1 MFKLVLTTIPH
12 NKRVYDYLV
21 FTRNSE
27 WVIQDFCRS
36 SGLEL
41 PDVEADIDLV
51 PRDCLWRVCYAEL
64 IHGVR
69 RDGRTRLEVERYVSR
84 GEALRLNPALLKVQM
99 PPDTPAP
106 KRLRKAGT
114 GLDAVP
120 AAKQEKGPEVEADDI
135 PF

>member
-1 MFKLVLTTIPH
+1 MLSA
-12 NKRVYDYLV
+12 Y
-21 FTRNSE
+21 
-27 WVIQDFCRS
+27 
-36 SGLEL
+36 
-41 PDVEADIDLV
+41 A
-51 PRDCLWRVCYAEL
+51 DCLRRNTAPL
-64 IHGVR
+64 HRDVR
-69 RDGRTRLEVERYVSR
+69 GNSWALRRSPIADAT
-84 GEALRLNPALLKVQM
+84 EALRLNPALLKVQM